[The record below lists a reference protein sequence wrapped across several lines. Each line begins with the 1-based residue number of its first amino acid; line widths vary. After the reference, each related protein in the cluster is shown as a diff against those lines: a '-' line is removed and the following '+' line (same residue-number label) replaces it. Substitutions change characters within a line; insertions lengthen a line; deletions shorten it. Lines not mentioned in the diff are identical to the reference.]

1 MIKIETAI
9 FMVCLSMAVFF
20 VAVALAYGG
29 IKITIN
35 DETSPEVIPE
45 GSVTCLRMVGLDK
58 PVKEVTTL
66 YNIKIAEGKI
76 TGQLEGRVYT
86 FGFCDCYLS
95 YDNKTL
101 VNDGN

>member
-1 MIKIETAI
+1 MNKLENAFIAI
-9 FMVCLSMAVFF
+9 IVVIIMFGV
-20 VAVALAYGG
+20 VALSSG
-29 IKITIN
+29 IDVTIK

-58 PVKEVTTL
+58 PVREVTNL

-86 FGFCDCYLS
+86 FGFCDCYLN

-101 VNDGN
+101 INDGN